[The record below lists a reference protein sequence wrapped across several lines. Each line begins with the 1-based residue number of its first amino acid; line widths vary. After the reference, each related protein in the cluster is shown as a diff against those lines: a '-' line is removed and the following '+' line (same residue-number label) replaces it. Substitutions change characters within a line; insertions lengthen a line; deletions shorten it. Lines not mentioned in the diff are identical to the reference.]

1 MKRLSRYR
9 PRPSLKI
16 VPPVQCVPT
25 GHPNHDETTRLH
37 VSRPYFRNRFQ
48 RGVYF
53 GFPFWRPVSARLY
66 SKRPFAWVGCVRGP
80 FVRLSTPSAGSHGG
94 RTCRKRPGSGALL
107 EHLSRVASTLH
118 RCFRH
123 QLLLPRPYLVLT
135 KPLRLDIKCQRAA
148 SVKIGWKYLDDYGLT
163 AALVHN
169 SRSRSII
176 ALHPEIR
183 GPA

>member
-16 VPPVQCVPT
+16 VTPVQCVPIQCVPT
-25 GHPNHDETTRLH
+25 GHPNHDETARLH

-53 GFPFWRPVSARLY
+53 GFPFWPTRFGTFILQTSFRVSR
-66 SKRPFAWVGCVRGP
+66 GCVRGP

-118 RCFRH
+118 RPCPVAPAARQPGCTGRAQIRCSIAPNRRH
-123 QLLLPRPYLVLT
+123 RPKGDV
-135 KPLRLDIKCQRAA
+135 PPAVEIQRRL
-148 SVKIGWKYLDDYGLT
+148 G
-163 AALVHN
+163 
-169 SRSRSII
+169 
-176 ALHPEIR
+176 
-183 GPA
+183 